1 MTSQLQRRIAAIVPA
16 GASAQCEPFHLLSN
30 YPSWW
35 LRLRRPPTP
44 PPNCSGSG
52 SSSGSGCA
60 SARRYPT
67 PRLRVPHPRPQDPS
81 PPTKAPPQLRVP
93 VRNPKLALGKTGKI
107 CSCENNDLHT
117 RPRPRRNQ
125 KSCPTLCFR
134 NTFACNAFLGTRAA
148 SVAPHEIP
156 DRAAWRLWCRLSYF
170 FHTYTL
176 RVPDHISQTNTHD
189 HRNRIL

>member
-1 MTSQLQRRIAAIVPA
+1 MRLSE
-16 GASAQCEPFHLLSN
+16 SFDLLSN

-81 PPTKAPPQLRVP
+81 PPTKAPQQLRMP
-93 VRNPKLALGKTGKI
+93 VRNPKLALGKNGENLLAKI
-107 CSCENNDLHT
+107 TTSTLDPGHDAINKVDPPFVFVVPLHV
-117 RPRPRRNQ
+117 
-125 KSCPTLCFR
+125 TLFSER
-134 NTFACNAFLGTRAA
+134 ALQASHRTKYRTAQRGDYGLGILTH
-148 SVAPHEIP
+148 SDIGSILIVSIY
-156 DRAAWRLWCRLSYF
+156 LSLY
-170 FHTYTL
+170 
-176 RVPDHISQTNTHD
+176 VVQ
-189 HRNRIL
+189 